1 MDIITLLGQMEH
13 RSSMGSKG
21 RWRNIRGM
29 RTTVKTSRGGP
40 PMRRMALLILV
51 FGLLL
56 LHGRGEAAELT
67 LLYSNDTR
75 GVIDPCPT

>member
-1 MDIITLLGQMEH
+1 MKEH
-13 RSSMGSKG
+13 KG
-21 RWRNIRGM
+21 YENRNEDLKR
-29 RTTVKTSRGGP
+29 RT
-40 PMRRMALLILV
+40 PMKRMALLILV

-56 LHGRGEAAELT
+56 LYGRVEAVELT

>member
-1 MDIITLLGQMEH
+1 
-13 RSSMGSKG
+13 
-21 RWRNIRGM
+21 
-29 RTTVKTSRGGP
+29 
-40 PMRRMALLILV
+40 MRRMALLILV

>member
-1 MDIITLLGQMEH
+1 
-13 RSSMGSKG
+13 
-21 RWRNIRGM
+21 
-29 RTTVKTSRGGP
+29 
-40 PMRRMALLILV
+40 MRRMALLILA

-56 LHGRGEAAELT
+56 LYGRVETAELT